1 MYTYGRVI
9 AYSFQVWKTK
19 TNALFMFTA
28 RRYEHDKWQCHFF
41 FRSDQTMIALYGAI
55 YRKAHSFP
63 TPKFDVMNGEILVH
77 DKKKYLEY
85 L

>member
-1 MYTYGRVI
+1 
-9 AYSFQVWKTK
+9 
-19 TNALFMFTA
+19 MFTA

-77 DKKKYLEY
+77 DRKKIFGILIVPIKFGIENYKSKIVK
-85 L
+85 

>member
-1 MYTYGRVI
+1 M
-9 AYSFQVWKTK
+9 AMSF
-19 TNALFMFTA
+19 
-28 RRYEHDKWQCHFF
+28 FF

-77 DKKKYLEY
+77 DKKKIFGIFIVPSLE
-85 L
+85 LKITKVK

>member
-1 MYTYGRVI
+1 MSMTNGNVI
-9 AYSFQVWKTK
+9 
-19 TNALFMFTA
+19 
-28 RRYEHDKWQCHFF
+28 F

-77 DKKKYLEY
+77 DYKSKIVK
-85 L
+85 